1 MPYAPFQ
8 RYLQTTYR
16 SPKTGRPLVP
26 GAAGDYASNMR
37 KVERLL
43 GQALD
48 HSTPTELRG
57 LADRGDLHRAWQSAG
72 TPLNVVQNLVSA
84 LRAYAHFR
92 AEGSTTAPPTQ
103 AKTLALARLG
113 QGPFRDDLLRYWQAR
128 CPLTGATT
136 PVLLRASHIKPW
148 AASDDAER
156 LDPFN
161 GLLLAVHLDA
171 LFDAALISFS
181 ASGTLL
187 VSSRLPAL
195 ERTAFGLAGTAKTLA
210 LDVRH
215 QGYMEQHRARHR
227 ALA

>member
-16 SPKTGRPLVP
+16 SPRTGRPLVP
-26 GAAGDYASNMR
+26 TAASDYASNMR

-48 HSTPTELRG
+48 HSTPTELRD
-57 LADRGDLHRAWQSAG
+57 LADRGDLLRAWQSAG

-92 AEGSTTAPPTQ
+92 DDGITNPPPTQ
-103 AKTLALARLG
+103 AETLAMARLG
-113 QGPFRDDLLRYWQAR
+113 QGRFRDDLLRYWQAR
-128 CPLTGATT
+128 CPLTGVTT
-136 PVLLRASHIKPW
+136 PTLLRASHIKAW
-148 AASDDAER
+148 SESDDTER

-171 LFDAALISFS
+171 LFDAAIISFS
-181 ASGTLL
+181 ASGALL

-195 ERTAFGLAGTAKTLA
+195 EQALFGLAGTTKTLE
-210 LDVRH
+210 LHPRH